1 VPHLDAFEPQVA
13 DLLCALGARYA
24 WGAGTL
30 EDAEGRWPGG
40 PFDCSGFAQAALL
53 RLGQVRPDAW
63 HDKSAH
69 GLANACDPIA
79 LADAQLGDLAFYGRG
94 GRVTHVTVV
103 LGSGVCIGANGG
115 GSATHGDTPSACV
128 QVRPIV
134 YRNDFITIGR
144 IKQEHR
150 P

>member
-1 VPHLDAFEPQVA
+1 MPHLDTTDPQVY
-13 DLLCALGARYA
+13 DLLRALGARYS
-24 WGAGTL
+24 WGAGDL
-30 EDAEGRWPGG
+30 RDAAGRWPAG

-53 RLGQVRPDAW
+53 RLRQVRPGAW

-69 GLANACDPIA
+69 DLANACDPVE
-79 LADAQLGDLAFYGRG
+79 LADAQLGDMAFYGRG
-94 GRVTHVTVV
+94 GRISHVTVV
-103 LGSGVCIGANGG
+103 LGAGVCIGANGG
-115 GSATHGDTPSACV
+115 GSNTNGNTPSACV

-134 YRNDFITIGR
+134 YRSDFVTIGR